1 MLDNKVIEE
10 FITKLDRVADNG
22 QDLARSAMDREPGQ
36 RRQNS
41 YWRFV
46 KQELRDLKKLVDAD
60 A

>member
-1 MLDNKVIEE
+1 MLEKEVIEE

-46 KQELRDLKKLVDAD
+46 KQELREMKKLLDSD
-60 A
+60 S

>member
-1 MLDNKVIEE
+1 MLDKEMIEE

-46 KQELRDLKKLVDAD
+46 KQEVRDLKKLLDAD